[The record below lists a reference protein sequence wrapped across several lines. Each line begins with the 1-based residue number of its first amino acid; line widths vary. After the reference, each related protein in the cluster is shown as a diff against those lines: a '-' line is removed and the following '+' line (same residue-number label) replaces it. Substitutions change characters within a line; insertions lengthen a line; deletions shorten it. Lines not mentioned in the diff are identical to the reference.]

1 MPIGHEDQSEPAPHL
16 VERVVVIEDVV
27 SSGDTMRKTIRN
39 LRSAGAAVK
48 LCLVLANKTHN
59 NELEGV
65 PLRGLVRVVT
75 V

>member
-1 MPIGHEDQSEPAPHL
+1 
-16 VERVVVIEDVV
+16 
-27 SSGDTMRKTIRN
+27 MRKTIRN
-39 LRSAGAAVK
+39 LRSAGADVK